1 MVAMKPDS
9 IEILP
14 ESLLGEISQRAPT
27 RTFAKDA
34 IIVAEGDESES
45 LYLLLFGRAK
55 VYTVDGK
62 GNEIQLKELEP
73 GEYFGEVALDG
84 GPRSASVMATESC
97 RCAVVQRADLGAFM
111 VDYPEFALHLVR
123 KLAHRVR
130 ELSGSMRDLAFVDV
144 YGRVARL
151 LIELAKDQDG
161 RLVIPDPPSDEA
173 VAAYV
178 GAKPD
183 TISRILADLV
193 ESGYL
198 LKEGGRLVLMR
209 KPPALW

>member
-1 MVAMKPDS
+1 MKPGS
-9 IEILP
+9 LETLP
-14 ESLLGEISQRAPT
+14 ESLLGRISQRAAT
-27 RTFAKDA
+27 RTFAKNA
-34 IIVAEGDESES
+34 IIVAEGDESDS

-62 GNEIQLKELEP
+62 GNEIQLKQLEP

-111 VDYPEFALHLVR
+111 EQYPEFALHLVR

-130 ELSGSMRDLAFVDV
+130 ELTGSVRDLAFVDV

-151 LIELAKDQDG
+151 LLELAAERDGRFVIEEKLTHKDIAQRVGASREMISRIFSDLAEGGYLVKEDG
-161 RLVIPDPPSDEA
+161 RLI
-173 VAAYV
+173 
-178 GAKPD
+178 
-183 TISRILADLV
+183 
-193 ESGYL
+193 
-198 LKEGGRLVLMR
+198 LMR
-209 KPPALW
+209 RPPARW